1 MAVNWEKYN
10 KPVER
15 RKPVIFLMNMSA
27 TEPGSRWSGEASCC
41 ERSLLRH
48 IILDLIKDFKKNNL
62 RVDVSIVGFGSGV
75 NLLLPY
81 TDICKIELN
90 KLQETLDKFQVQSS
104 AVFGTGLLAVKDML
118 EDAEETPENI
128 YVPTVILLTT
138 NEPSPGWENYL
149 LEFVK
154 EGRSSKCQRMAIFA
168 DCNDKNK
175 TIEFGE
181 KFFKDDLKEEKNKDE
196 QFKNAFGFS
205 LEAVMGRLDSFKQS
219 NEKTSKIKNKASYAF
234 ADYGLQICFQPSGI
248 TETEMYKI
256 RKKLSFEI
264 LDEEQPLIEVKK
276 ENVDIPI
283 LENAEF
289 DGNNM
294 DEDSFI

>member
-1 MAVNWEKYN
+1 MRILEPFTIYQKISETSLKY
-10 KPVER
+10 
-15 RKPVIFLMNMSA
+15 IFIM
-27 TEPGSRWSGEASCC
+27 E
-41 ERSLLRH
+41 
-48 IILDLIKDFKKNNL
+48 
-62 RVDVSIVGFGSGV
+62 
-75 NLLLPY
+75 
-81 TDICKIELN
+81 
-90 KLQETLDKFQVQSS
+90 
-104 AVFGTGLLAVKDML
+104 
-118 EDAEETPENI
+118 
-128 YVPTVILLTT
+128 
-138 NEPSPGWENYL
+138 
-149 LEFVK
+149 
-154 EGRSSKCQRMAIFA
+154 
-168 DCNDKNK
+168 
-175 TIEFGE
+175 EFGC
-181 KFFKDDLKEEKNKDE
+181 LNKDE

-205 LEAVMGRLDSFKQS
+205 LEAVMGRLDSYKQS